1 MKGIKDMKRLAAI
14 TLLLGT
20 VLATAHAADTK
31 TISIGAAQSDGQA
44 LPISLQNETQAA
56 INRGL
61 DWLKSQQKPDGSW
74 SKGDFPAL
82 TALVLQAFAGSSY
95 PGRESV
101 ISNAVAFILSC
112 QQPDGGIYKSVPG
125 KGGGLANYN
134 TAICITALHATGDKR
149 LAPVI
154 QKGRAFVASS
164 QHFGDDVYSG
174 GFGYDRDTGR
184 PYTDLLNTYYA
195 VEAMAR
201 TADVED
207 LRAKN
212 EKRVDINWAE
222 TVKYIAK
229 MQNTTNSDTNNA
241 GGFFYSP
248 TDAKAGTA
256 TNQAGTVFLR
266 SYGSITYAGMLALIY
281 AQVNRDDVRVQ
292 SAFDWAAK
300 HWTLEENPGM
310 GDQGLYFFYNIIGK
324 SLAAYGRDLVPRPDG
339 TTIPWRVKLAEKLI
353 SLQKITAENGNGYWK
368 NETGRFWENDPV
380 LITAYTL
387 VALESLR

>member
-1 MKGIKDMKRLAAI
+1 MKGIKDMKQLVAI

-20 VLATAHAADTK
+20 VLTAAHAADTK
-31 TISIGAAQSDGQA
+31 PIAISTAQSDGRG

-82 TALVLQAFAGSSY
+82 TALVLQAFADSTY

-101 ISNAVAFILSC
+101 ISNAVAF
-112 QQPDGGIYKSVPG
+112 
-125 KGGGLANYN
+125 
-134 TAICITALHATGDKR
+134 ICITALHATGDKR

-164 QHFGDDVYSG
+164 QHFGDDVYNG

-201 TADVED
+201 TANVED
-207 LRAKN
+207 LRGKN

-241 GGFFYSP
+241 GGFFYNP
-248 TDAKAGTA
+248 TDAKAGVA

-266 SYGSITYAGMLALIY
+266 SYGSITYAGLLALIY
-281 AQVNRDDVRVQ
+281 AQVSRDDVRVQ

-300 HWTLEENPGM
+300 HWTLTENPGM

-324 SLAAYGRDLVPRPDG
+324 SLAAYGRDLVPQPDG
-339 TTIPWRVKLAEKLI
+339 TTIPWRIKLAEKLV
-353 SLQKITAENGNGYWK
+353 SLQKITPENGAGYWQ